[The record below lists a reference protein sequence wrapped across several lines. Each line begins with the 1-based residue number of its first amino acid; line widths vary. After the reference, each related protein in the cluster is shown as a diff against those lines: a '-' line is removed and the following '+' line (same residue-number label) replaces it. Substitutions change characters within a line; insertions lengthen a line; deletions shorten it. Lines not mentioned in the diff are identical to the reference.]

1 SDVWKVWSGLL
12 PQTEGQPGTSID
24 EKSNPFTLQAYLARC
39 LELSKALIHSILGTA
54 SGDGSPGAPRP
65 NDRSALDETLDLNF
79 SSFDPLESPGV
90 LVDRMVEMLRA
101 GVLTTAAGVLQGVT
115 ILETMLRQRDPAPQ
129 FSEGVLKFIEAL
141 ARQGRKQLRDFV
153 SID

>member
-1 SDVWKVWSGLL
+1 
-12 PQTEGQPGTSID
+12 
-24 EKSNPFTLQAYLARC
+24 
-39 LELSKALIHSILGTA
+39 
-54 SGDGSPGAPRP
+54 
-65 NDRSALDETLDLNF
+65 
-79 SSFDPLESPGV
+79 ESPGV

-153 SID
+153 SIDPETRLKTQVLDLILTIMVGLVRDRVLTDERGLDAINHIDCKKWLLQHGAVEESVNSAFVTGLYDLAFCYHDGDRKQPSLAAG